1 MRNKALLLLS
11 AFLAFWPIRLA
22 MGATADDPQRIDNFV
37 WEGLEVPLGKSLQD
51 LRRIGRVLR
60 EVVTSVQNPHDK
72 NQLDEVRTIFFDGLA
87 IDAYFPNGNHDRF
100 LLREVIVTK
109 PRWKVRDGLLVG
121 AQADLVTEV
130 LGVPTEATKDFFKY
144 CGETECV
151 IFQLR
156 RGVIS
161 KITFQYYVD

>member
-1 MRNKALLLLS
+1 MALS
-11 AFLAFWPIRLA
+11 ALSLTVE
-22 MGATADDPQRIDNFV
+22 ATGGTGDDSQRIDKFV

-51 LRRIGRVLR
+51 LRGIGRVQR
-60 EVVTSVQNPHDK
+60 EIVTTVPNPHDK
-72 NQLDEVRTIFFDGLA
+72 NQLDEVRTIFFDGLVVE
-87 IDAYFPNGNHDRF
+87 AYFPNRNHDRF
-100 LLREVIVTK
+100 LLREVTVTK
-109 PRWKVRDGLLVG
+109 PRWRIREGLSVGVRAALIPEALG
-121 AQADLVTEV
+121 A
-130 LGVPTEATKDFFKY
+130 PTETTQNSYKY

>member
-1 MRNKALLLLS
+1 MVVFLVMAFSVLS
-11 AFLAFWPIRLA
+11 LTVEAT
-22 MGATADDPQRIDNFV
+22 GGTADDPQRIDKFV

-51 LRRIGRVLR
+51 LRRIGRVQR
-60 EVVTSVQNPHDK
+60 EVVSSVPNPHD
-72 NQLDEVRTIFFDGLA
+72 NSQVDEIRTIFFDGLVVE
-87 IDAYFPNGNHDRF
+87 AYFPNKNHDRF
-100 LLREVIVTK
+100 LLREVTVTK
-109 PRWKVRDGLLVG
+109 QRWRVREGLSVG
-121 AQADLVTEV
+121 VQAALITEA
-130 LGVPTEATKDFFKY
+130 LGAPTETTQNSYKY